1 LIAAHNSLEV
11 VENKANKVVDKKRSK
26 VYS

>member
-1 LIAAHNSLEV
+1 LIAAQNSLEV